1 MSSEET
7 ASDDGEV
14 VFLKIINKLAEA
26 ANRILMF
33 GILLFA
39 AAAIGYG
46 VYVLC
51 DILYIKNNAFV
62 SHDLLQYR
70 PAVNVSEEEGGR
82 PESFTQLKY
91 INPDTVGWVEIFG
104 THINYPVV
112 QGKNDLE
119 YLNKDIYGNSTLSG
133 SIYLASANSGDF
145 GDWYSLLYGHHME
158 NGAMF
163 GDITKYLNKDYF
175 DSHRTGVLQTENGE
189 FLIDIFACVSTNSY
203 EDTIYNVSEGAEEK
217 YPELREYISS
227 HSDNSAD
234 IPEDVENRKILAFS
248 TCTDATTNGRI
259 VLFAE
264 ATKVEAGQTVVIPIY
279 AVEEEKEP
287 VLKKLTATIGDI
299 SYGSQ
304 WAFLN
309 LVCVVYTIITL
320 FPILSLN
327 RKYRQI
333 RYSKKKYREIEKEEN
348 IDDVKKKIYNDLKGF
363 VRKMH
368 FGMLLEALIVVAS
381 VIVFVLTENIN
392 GKIIIS
398 DEWTW
403 LMVVMSASSLL
414 ADFICF
420 RYRGIRPENDEKT
433 G

>member
-1 MSSEET
+1 MAFDDSE
-7 ASDDGEV
+7 V
-14 VFLKIINKLAEA
+14 IFLKIINKLAEA
-26 ANRILMF
+26 ANRILML

-51 DILYIKNNAFV
+51 DILYIKNNAFI

-70 PAVNVSEEEGGR
+70 PAVNASEEGNR

-91 INPDTVGWVEIFG
+91 INPDTVGWIELFG
-104 THINYPVV
+104 THINYPIV

-133 SIYLASANSGDF
+133 SIYLASANSADF

-163 GDITKYLNKDYF
+163 GDITKYLDKDYF
-175 DSHRTGVLQTENGE
+175 DSHRTGVLQTDKGE
-189 FLIDIFACVSTNSY
+189 YLIDVFACVSTNSY
-203 EDTIYNVSEGAEEK
+203 EGTIYNVSEEAEKK
-217 YPELREYISS
+217 YPELKEYISS
-227 HSDNSAD
+227 HSNNSAN
-234 IPEDVENRKILAFS
+234 IPENAENRKILAFS

-259 VLFAE
+259 VLFAD

-279 AVEEEKEP
+279 AVEEEKES
-287 VLKKLTATIGDI
+287 VLKKFKAAIGDM

-304 WAFLN
+304 WAVLN
-309 LVCVVYTIITL
+309 LVCVIYTIITL
-320 FPILSLN
+320 FPFLSLK

-333 RYSKKKYREIEKEEN
+333 HYSKKKYCEIEKEGN
-348 IDDVKKKIYNDLKGF
+348 IDDVKKKIYNNLKGF

-368 FGMLLEALIVVAS
+368 FGMLIEALIAVAS
-381 VIVFVLTENIN
+381 AIVFIFTENIN

-403 LMVVMSASSLL
+403 LMIVIAASSLL
-414 ADFICF
+414 VDFICF
-420 RYRGIRPENDEKT
+420 RYRGIRPEENEKQDNIT
-433 G
+433 IR